1 MNGGNETDKMKKM
14 STVGGVGEYEEE
26 EVRKEQIRR
35 LIELQTFAGELG
47 DIPSKY
53 ARPYMYV
60 YVVASVFVLVR
71 FCCNLS
77 LVITLLP
84 KALCSDRSGYGK
96 NQSPRNR
103 NNDTSNRTIL
113 RLIDRQQLP

>member
-14 STVGGVGEYEEE
+14 ITVGGVGQYEEE

-60 YVVASVFVLVR
+60 YVVASVFVSVR
-71 FCCNLS
+71 FCCNLL
-77 LVITLLP
+77 LVITLLH
-84 KALCSDRSGYGK
+84 ALQGRKPYVPIVLVRAQI
-96 NQSPRNR
+96 NPRVIVIMTPR
-103 NNDTSNRTIL
+103 IA
-113 RLIDRQQLP
+113 PYCA